1 MTRLIVLC
9 ALLLASTSEAQV
21 SLRKQGADL
30 LRNVY
35 MRAAV
40 QEGCRTAAE
49 VEEKL
54 DGPGSEFPVDCAARR
69 DWMMRM
75 AELYG
80 LASAC
85 DGSAAPTI
93 TIRILGAELPVSCVE
108 RAADLPLL
116 REWLRE

>member
-1 MTRLIVLC
+1 MKWLIVAC
-9 ALLLASTSEAQV
+9 VLLASTAEGQV
-21 SLRKQGADL
+21 SLRKQGTDL

-40 QEGCRTAAE
+40 QAGCRSAKE
-49 VEEKL
+49 VNEKL

-75 AELYG
+75 SELYG
-80 LASAC
+80 MASAC
-85 DGSAAPTI
+85 DASNAPTI
-93 TIRILGAELPVSCVE
+93 TIKILGTELPVSCVE